1 MRNLTLALLMFLALS
16 SGCGGG
22 GGGDALA
29 QVHSTPQDFQSVQD
43 FLSHPVV
50 LQLLARGNLT
60 VHTGS
65 NPPNIEGIYDVTE
78 TIQINDFAPGSVGL
92 SGPSNLTL
100 FDQRSDVISVADPS
114 NTVANVFIT
123 GSGIDFTIW
132 IASSERLPGFDCTVV
147 EVNILTGRVLANG
160 NLDMRIGAV
169 LVGLFGT
176 DCAVLLG
183 DPDALLGSI
192 IVLSIDAKFIG
203 PLS

>member
-29 QVHSTPQDFQSVQD
+29 LHSTPQGFQSVQD
-43 FLSHPVV
+43 FLNHPVV

-65 NPPNIEGIYDVTE
+65 NPPNIEGRYDVTE
-78 TIQINDFAPGSVGL
+78 TIQINDLAPGSVGL
-92 SGPSNLTL
+92 SGPSDLTF
-100 FDQRSDVISVADPS
+100 FDQLSDLISVADPS
-114 NTVANVFIT
+114 TTVANVFIT

-132 IASSERLPGFDCTVV
+132 IVFSERLPGFDCTVV
-147 EVNILTGRVLANG
+147 EVNIMTGRALPNG

-176 DCAVLLG
+176 DCAALLG
-183 DPDALLGSI
+183 DPDALLGSV
-192 IVLSIDAKFIG
+192 IVASLDAKFIG
-203 PLS
+203 PLP